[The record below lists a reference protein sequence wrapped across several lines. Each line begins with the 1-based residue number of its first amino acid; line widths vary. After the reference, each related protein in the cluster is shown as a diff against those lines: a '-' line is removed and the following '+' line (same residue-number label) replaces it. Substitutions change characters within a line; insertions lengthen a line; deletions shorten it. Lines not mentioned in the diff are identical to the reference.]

1 MAKRAVIFGGPSPEH
16 DISISTGL
24 QMSHIAHD
32 VDAIYWDKTGRF
44 HLVDP
49 SSEVAEFVD
58 GVPRKA
64 VPLSFVAEPG
74 KGFMQEPSGI
84 TKRPRPMDTTMILNC
99 CHGGPGEDGT
109 LQGMFDLVGYRY
121 SGPGQAG
128 SALGMD
134 KLAFGAAVAQI
145 GLPTLPRTLLS
156 AARVPDFDGPYIVK
170 PRYGGSSIGIE
181 VVEDHATAV
190 ALLRSP
196 NMADGAVVEPFLDD
210 FRDLQVAVRTFP
222 ELQLSAIEEPV
233 RSAGGLYSYQQKY
246 LAWGDAG
253 GAVQR
258 KLPADVDEGLVDELQ
273 RMARTVCEL
282 LGVRSVA
289 RVDFLEQNG
298 TLWVNEVNT
307 LPGSLSSYLWIDPP
321 IDRGT
326 LVADM
331 FTELE
336 QSTPRAFT
344 TAGAD
349 GSALRNAGSIAG
361 KLG

>member
-24 QMSHIAHD
+24 QMTHTAQD
-32 VDAIYWDKTGRF
+32 VEAIYWDKTGRF

-49 SSEVAEFVD
+49 ASEVSEFVE

-64 VPLSFVAEPG
+64 TPLIFAAEPG
-74 KGFMQEPSGI
+74 KGFMQESSGLS
-84 TKRPRPMDTTMILNC
+84 KKQRPLDATVILNC

-109 LQGMFDLVGYRY
+109 LQGMLDLAGYRY

-134 KLAFGAAVAQI
+134 KFAFGATVAQI
-145 GLPTLPRTLLS
+145 GLPTLQRTLLS
-156 AARVPDFDGPYIVK
+156 PDRIPEFEGPYIVK

-190 ALLRSP
+190 ALLRTP
-196 NMADGAVVEPFLDD
+196 NMSDGAVVEPYLSD
-210 FRDLQVAVRTFP
+210 FRDLQVAVRTHP
-222 ELQLSAIEEPV
+222 EPELSAIEEPV
-233 RSAGGLYSYQQKY
+233 LSTGGLYSYQQKY
-246 LAWGDAG
+246 LAWGDDG
-253 GAVQR
+253 GDIQR
-258 KLPADVDEGLVDELQ
+258 KVPADVEPALEEEL
-273 RMARTVCEL
+273 RTAALAVARLIGVRTV
-282 LGVRSVA
+282 A
-289 RVDFLEQNG
+289 RIDFLEQAG
-298 TLWVNEVNT
+298 RLWVNEINT
-307 LPGSLSSYLWIDPP
+307 IPGSLSTYLWIDPP
-321 IDRGT
+321 LGRKQLLEDIF
-326 LVADM
+326 A
-331 FTELE
+331 ELE
-336 QSTPRAFT
+336 AGRPRAFT